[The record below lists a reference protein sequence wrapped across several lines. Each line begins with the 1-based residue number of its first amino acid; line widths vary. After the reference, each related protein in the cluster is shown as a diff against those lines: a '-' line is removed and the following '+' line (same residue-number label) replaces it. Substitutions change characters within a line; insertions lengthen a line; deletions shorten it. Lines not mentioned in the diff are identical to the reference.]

1 MNLEVNT
8 SSFRSFTSEF
18 CATAGTESDFRDAW
32 DSMACSDSI
41 EAMGHGAGAGAGV
54 DAQLHVN
61 HPQTLLAVNQFPKC
75 DIYLSKWLY

>member
-18 CATAGTESDFRDAW
+18 CGSAGAESDFRDAW
-32 DSMACSDSI
+32 DSMCCSDSI
-41 EAMGHGAGAGAGV
+41 EAMGPGAGAGV
-54 DAQLHVN
+54 QELLHVN
-61 HPQTLLAVNQFPKC
+61 HPQTLVPANQIPKC